1 MTFGKEDMMYMT
13 HRSEERGVALVT
25 ALLVVVLVGAL
36 ILGVFATSLSD
47 YRIGRNMLFQERAL
61 AAAEYGQ
68 NDVVR
73 NWNTAWVTG
82 TQPGNLTIQT
92 PSVPGGGTDTVRLTR
107 LNNTTFWMV
116 SSGAVGSGV
125 QTQGRRRTGI
135 IVRLNTPT
143 LNVLGAVTQR
153 LTTTLT
159 QSGSAYVSG
168 VDSNPPWAGC
178 GPTGPAV
185 AGLALPDTN
194 SSDFVHSSSGVNQG
208 NPPILETP
216 IANDTATYSQFGGI
230 TYTQLTSMANIIYAA
245 SSNASNVQP
254 AILVDGTCDT
264 SKKGTSAPN
273 WGEPERSPPWTGN
286 PAVQPACYN
295 YFPVIWAKGKFQFSG
310 GRGQGIILVDGDFI
324 ASGGTEFKG
333 LIIVRGSFTTS
344 GGGIKLMGAMFVK
357 DSSTTKDV
365 MSGSTVVQYSS
376 CALSTVMA
384 AVGLGNLA
392 QPVRRRAWADMF

>member
-1 MTFGKEDMMYMT
+1 MCVT

-25 ALLVVVLVGAL
+25 ALLVVVLLGAL

-73 NWNTAWVTG
+73 NWNTGWVTG
-82 TQPGNLTIQT
+82 MQPGNVTIQT
-92 PSVPGGGTDTVRLTR
+92 PSLPGGGTDTVRLTR
-107 LNNTTFWMV
+107 LNASTFWMV

-153 LTTTLT
+153 LTHTLT

-168 VDSNPPWAGC
+168 VDSTPPGWAGC
-178 GPTGPAV
+178 GPTGGAV

-194 SSDFVHSSSGVNQG
+194 SSDFVHSSSGVNVG

-245 SSNASNVQP
+245 GANASTP
-254 AILVDGTCDT
+254 APAMLVDGTCNT
-264 SKKGTSAPN
+264 SLKGTSSPN

-286 PAVQPACYN
+286 PAVVPACYN
-295 YFPVIWAKGKFQFSG
+295 YFPVIWAKGKFTQSN
-310 GRGQGIILVDGDFI
+310 GRGQGILLVDGDFV
-324 ASGGTEFKG
+324 ASGGGEFKG

-344 GGGIKLMGAMFVK
+344 GGGIKLFGAMFVR
-357 DSSTTKDV
+357 DSSVSNDV

-376 CALSTVMA
+376 CALQTVMA
-384 AVGLGNLA
+384 KVGLGNLA

>member
-1 MTFGKEDMMYMT
+1 M
-13 HRSEERGVALVT
+13 
-25 ALLVVVLVGAL
+25 
-36 ILGVFATSLSD
+36 
-47 YRIGRNMLFQERAL
+47 
-61 AAAEYGQ
+61 
-68 NDVVR
+68 
-73 NWNTAWVTG
+73 
-82 TQPGNLTIQT
+82 
-92 PSVPGGGTDTVRLTR
+92 
-107 LNNTTFWMV
+107 
-116 SSGAVGSGV
+116 
-125 QTQGRRRTGI
+125 
-135 IVRLNTPT
+135 
-143 LNVLGAVTQR
+143 
-153 LTTTLT
+153 
-159 QSGSAYVSG
+159 
-168 VDSNPPWAGC
+168 
-178 GPTGPAV
+178 
-185 AGLALPDTN
+185 ALPDTN
-194 SSDFVHSSSGVNQG
+194 SSDFVHSSSGVNVG

-245 SSNASNVQP
+245 NANASNVQP

-286 PAVQPACYN
+286 PAVQPSCYN

-310 GRGQGIILVDGDFI
+310 GRGQGIMLVDGDFV

-344 GGGIKLMGAMFVK
+344 GGGIKLFGAMFVK
-357 DSSTTKDV
+357 DSSVNNDV
-365 MSGSTVVQYSS
+365 MSGSTAVQYSS